1 MKTGV
6 LSLVLLVGLVL
17 GGDVYGKSKASEKID
32 ALLAKSYA
40 EHGVEPNAPVSDEV
54 FVRRIYLD
62 VAGRVPTKEE
72 AEAFLGSKAKDK
84 RAVLID
90 ELLDSEGYVN
100 HYYNFWADILRV
112 NTRANNSQVVFPA
125 YAAFVKDSLREN
137 LPYDEFV
144 RELITANGD
153 AWDNGAIGYYMRD
166 RGMPLDN
173 MSNTV
178 RVFLGTRLECAQCHD
193 HPFDKWSQM
202 DYYQMAAFSYGMRAT
217 NYSNDQ
223 MRAAGGMVRK
233 MVDDPKKEG
242 DMRRAMNEI
251 QRPLRYTS
259 VSKSET
265 SMPRLPHDYQYDDA
279 KPEEIVRPR
288 TMFGDDI
295 ALTEKDRDRDRLKI
309 YAKWL
314 TSDENPRFTTV
325 ISNRLWKKAFGR
337 ALIEPLDE
345 MLDGTDASHPELM
358 AFLEKEMKE
367 SGYDMKS
374 FLRMIFNSD
383 AYQREATTEEVG
395 LADVYQF
402 QGPML
407 RRMSAEQIWDSVVT
421 LVNPHPDAID
431 VRGMERAYERLAST
445 RKMAAAMDT
454 QSPKELAKSAVKV
467 VEMQGDL
474 QKDYDALQ
482 KRITAARDAGDD
494 GKARKLVSEA
504 NSLRNELRSKVREMV
519 YEPAIKKL
527 GEDGKNMAGAYSM
540 YGGMTEAER
549 RKERAAL
556 EKEIKSEMDEMGM
569 TSEGQRKAYSNF
581 RMSVGERVKRAA
593 NMESPAP
600 RGHFLRQFGQ
610 SDRETIENAN
620 YDASVPQALEL
631 MNGETFQMVMNPYSA
646 LVTNVKQEVTPQD
659 RVDAIFMS
667 LLSRPA
673 DASEKD
679 MLVAAVMEGGDDV
692 YKDIVYS
699 LLNTSQFLFIQ

>member
-1 MKTGV
+1 MKKGV
-6 LSLVLLVGLVL
+6 SFLALCTGLVL
-17 GGDVYGKSKASEKID
+17 AGEAVAASKLSEKID
-32 ALLAKSYA
+32 DLLAKSYA
-40 EHGVEPNAPVSDEV
+40 AHGVEPNAPASDEV

-72 AEAFLGSKAKDK
+72 AEFFLNSKAKDK
-84 RAVLID
+84 RSVLID
-90 ELLDSEGYVN
+90 QLLDSEGYVN
-100 HYYNFWADILRV
+100 HFYNFWADVLRV

-137 LPYDEFV
+137 KSYDRFV

-217 NYSNDQ
+217 NYSNEQ
-223 MRAAGGMVRK
+223 MRQAGGLVRK
-233 MVDDPKKEG
+233 MVDDRSKER
-242 DMRRAMNEI
+242 DMRRAFNEI

-259 VSKSET
+259 VTKSET
-265 SMPRLPHDYQYDDA
+265 SLPRLPHDYQYSDA
-279 KPEEIVRPR
+279 KPEDVVRPR
-288 TMFGDDI
+288 TMFGKDI
-295 ALTEKDRDRDRLKI
+295 ELTAEDRDKDRLEV
-309 YAKWL
+309 YAQWL

-325 ISNRLWKKAFGR
+325 IANRLWKKAFGR

-345 MLDGTDASHPELM
+345 MMDGSEASHPELM
-358 AFLEKEMKE
+358 AFLEKRMEE
-367 SGYDMKS
+367 SGYDMKG
-374 FLRMIFNSD
+374 FLRMIFNTD

-421 LVNPHPDAID
+421 LVNPDPDAID
-431 VRGMERAYERLAST
+431 VRGMERAYERLENT
-445 RKMAAAMDT
+445 RKMAAVMDS
-454 QSPKELAKSAVKV
+454 QSPRELAKAAIRIG
-467 VEMQGDL
+467 ELQRDL

-482 KRITAARDAGDD
+482 KRITQAREAGED
-494 GKARKLVSEA
+494 GKARRLSSEA
-504 NSLRNELRSKVREMV
+504 NSLRNQVRSSVQEEI
-519 YEPAIKKL
+519 YEPVMKKM
-527 GEDGKNMAGAYSM
+527 GEDDQGMAGAYSM
-540 YGGMTEAER
+540 YGGVSAAEA
-549 RKERAAL
+549 RKEREAL
-556 EKEIKSEMDEMGM
+556 RKEIEMEMDAMGLDNP
-569 TSEGQRKAYSNF
+569 SQRKGYYSF
-581 RMSVGERVKRAA
+581 RMNVGERVKRAA

-631 MNGETFQMVMNPYSA
+631 MNGDTFKMVMNPYSA
-646 LVTNVKQEVTPQD
+646 LVTNVKREVTPQD

-673 DASEKD
+673 DADERR

-692 YKDIVYS
+692 YEDIVHS